1 MQENGAQMP
10 ERMSVERVEK
20 RWKIKNLKRQK
31 QVHEQETDD
40 ALEQVSAFVLSKA
53 IKAPDNPENRRTDA
67 QSDVH
72 FHVVLIIDFVEKQV
86 TGMIES
92 KWPDQQ

>member
-10 ERMSVERVEK
+10 ERVSVERVK
-20 RWKIKNLKRQK
+20 NRWEIEDLKRQE
-31 QVHEQETDD
+31 QVHEQKTDD
-40 ALEQVSAFVLSKA
+40 ALEQVAAFVLSKA
-53 IKAPDNPENRRTDA
+53 VKTPDYPEGGRTDA

-72 FHVVLIIDFVEKQV
+72 LHVVLIVDFVEKQV

-92 KWPDQQ
+92 KGPDQQ